1 MSKNIFED
9 QLRSVLSE
17 EFSDVNPPENFTQNV
32 MSQLPKKTSNSVT
45 LSKKIEQLSRCI
57 WNIFTRPMTV
67 SASPLQILASAA
79 VIFCGVFV
87 LANMSLDNMESRH
100 SGLQP
105 TLTTSSLKR
114 VAFALPDPDRKF
126 SSAVVIGSFN
136 KWQSQ
141 GFEMHYDESQEAWVL
156 EHALAS
162 GDYEYVF
169 LVNGESSMP
178 DPRAV
183 FYVQDSFGNK
193 NSLLQVSGVQHEL

>member
-1 MSKNIFED
+1 MNKNIFED
-9 QLRSVLSE
+9 QLRTVLSE
-17 EFSDVNPPENFTQNV
+17 EFSDVKPPENFTQNV
-32 MSQLPKKTSNSVT
+32 MNQLPKTAPKHVSYG
-45 LSKKIEQLSRCI
+45 KKIGHLCSSI
-57 WNIFTRPMTV
+57 WNNITKPITV
-67 SASPLQILASAA
+67 SASPLQVVVSVA
-79 VIFCGVFV
+79 VIFCSVFALKNSSLENIGVK
-87 LANMSLDNMESRH
+87 H
-100 SGLQP
+100 SDLP
-105 TLTTSSLKR
+105 STYTTTGLKR
-114 VAFALPDPDRKF
+114 VAFALSDPDRNF

-141 GFEMHYDESQEAWVL
+141 GFEMHYDESREAWVL
-156 EHALAS
+156 EHALPS